1 MKSVLISIRPKWCEL
16 IAKGEKTMEV
26 RKTRPKLEEPFK
38 VFIYCTLP
46 PQDELFKHGGI
57 REYANELIR
66 LQSGEIVYSY
76 GMRLCLDTE
85 NRPYSKD
92 NFLCKKVIGEFIC
105 DNIVN
110 PFFDSGFWI
119 ADNIVNESC
128 LSPAEIRK
136 YANGGNV
143 YGWHISSLKIYE
155 KPKPLESISVVD
167 NKAVKNCT
175 YRERI
180 FNNPDLTNG
189 DLLPGSYL
197 CADKTDWCTA
207 CKTKA
212 VTRPPQS
219 WCYVME
225 E

>member
-1 MKSVLISIRPKWCEL
+1 MKSVLISIQPKWCEL

-46 PQDELFKHGGI
+46 PQDELFTHGGI

-110 PFFDSGFWI
+110 QFFDSEFWI

-128 LSPAEIRK
+128 LSHAEIRQ

-155 KPKPLESISVVD
+155 TPKKLSDFYNWKKCNSCRNRGYES
-167 NKAVKNCT
+167 
-175 YRERI
+175 
-180 FNNPDLTNG
+180 
-189 DLLPGSYL
+189 
-197 CADKTDWCTA
+197 TA
-207 CKTKA
+207 CMYDEDCMVPA
-212 VTRPPQS
+212 VITRAPQS

-225 E
+225 EG